1 LAVNRFLGF
10 SGNSKVHLNISTK
23 LAIGAVVLV
32 AVMATGAIYSM
43 HEHALILRA
52 RGADEDLARALAGAN
67 RFLLVFVAVAG
78 LCVMLLGALLYRSV
92 IVPIRAL
99 TDVAD
104 TIMAVGDL
112 SKRAPVTSK
121 DEIGRLAKSFNSMT
135 DVLARSMVSR
145 LHVTDVLSSLSESLI
160 VVGPD
165 GEILK
170 INKAASD
177 MLGYSE
183 KELSGRPFASTLIR
197 TCDVARLGELV
208 RGESSGAIEAAFTR
222 KDGSEVSV
230 LVTQSKVIGYPED
243 FGVVFAA
250 MDLRERKAAEDKL
263 RSFSKRVEELAQHLQ
278 AAQEE
283 ERHRIARE
291 IHDDLGSLLTAMR
304 LHLQPLRAEK
314 FAGAVRAKQL
324 AGEVD
329 ALVRAAQS
337 SLDRIVEGLKPQA
350 LEHLGLGPALEL
362 LAENFSGS
370 TGMKVIPDVAP
381 TGKRVEAGIAL
392 ALFRVAQECLNNTVK
407 HARARHARL
416 TLAVRGESLVL
427 EVGDDG
433 VGIERPSP
441 DAREGHGITGM
452 RQRILDLGGVF
463 EIKRTYPGTLVSATF
478 PRTSAFGEIR
488 T

>member
-1 LAVNRFLGF
+1 M
-10 SGNSKVHLNISTK
+10 
-23 LAIGAVVLV
+23 IGAAALMAVLV
-32 AVMATGAIYSM
+32 AGAIYVM
-43 HEHALILRA
+43 QEHALILRTRA
-52 RGADEDLARALAGAN
+52 TDEGLAHAVGGAGRALAASIS
-67 RFLLVFVAVAG
+67 AAA
-78 LCVMLLGALLYRSV
+78 LCVVALSVLLYRS
-92 IVPIRAL
+92 IIQPIRAL

-135 DVLARSMVSR
+135 DVLGRSMVSR

-170 INKAASD
+170 INQAAAA

-183 KELSGRPFASTLIR
+183 RELAGRPFASTLIR
-197 TCDVARLGELV
+197 KQDLARLGELV
-208 RGESSGAIEAAFTR
+208 RGESAGAIESALVR
-222 KDGSEVSV
+222 KDGHAVPV
-230 LVTQSKVIGYPED
+230 LITQSKVVGLPED

-250 MDLRERKAAEDKL
+250 MDLSERKADEDRL

-278 AAQEE
+278 AAQET

-304 LHLQPLRAEK
+304 LHLQPLRADKMAEAARVK
-314 FAGAVRAKQL
+314 HL
-324 AGEVD
+324 ADEVD
-329 ALVRAAQS
+329 ALVRAAQT
-337 SLDRIVEGLKPQA
+337 SLDRIVEGLRPQA
-350 LEHLGLGPALEL
+350 LEHLGLGPALEM
-362 LAENFSGS
+362 LAENFSAS
-370 TGMKVIPDVAP
+370 TGMSVTPNVAP
-381 TGKRVEAGIAL
+381 IGKRVEAGIAL
-392 ALFRVAQECLNNTVK
+392 ALFRVAQECLNNVVK

-416 TLAVRGESLVL
+416 TLAVRGDSLVL

-433 VGIERPSP
+433 AGIERPPPGS
-441 DAREGHGITGM
+441 REGHGITGM
-452 RQRILDLGGVF
+452 RQRIVDLGGVF
-463 EIKRTYPGTLVSATF
+463 EIKRADPGTLVSASF
-478 PRTSAFGEIR
+478 PRTAAFVGEAR